1 MAGCT
6 LVAWLYAIDCEIF
19 SKVWC
24 PDLFDTLLPRFCYYT
39 GNGLI
44 PRHISA
50 EGIFAPANLFSH
62 LLWQSRYWYTG
73 KYEYPLH
80 PLCASLVKPNGCGT
94 TLDLM
99 LLLYLLHVHCT
110 YTIAH
115 VLCLIEASEC
125 TCMYVCALIHVQQM
139 WAVDFSSSSFFACTS
154 CCLLLPY
161 MYMYTCRH
169 SIHVY
174 YHTCSLFLY
183 FTGSLISPKVVKS
196 VHYCPATKKTIE
208 RKYSDL
214 TSLEPFPVSAIYP
227 TRVRSYCFT
236 FHDKAMYT
244 V

>member
-19 SKVWC
+19 SKIWC

-50 EGIFAPANLFSH
+50 EGIFAPANLFPH

-115 VLCLIEASEC
+115 LHVLCLIEASEC
-125 TCMYVCALIHVQQM
+125 TCMYVCALIHVHVQQM
-139 WAVDFSSSSFFACTS
+139 WAVDF
-154 CCLLLPY
+154 LLLFLLC
-161 MYMYTCRH
+161 MYFMLLATT
-169 SIHVY
+169 IHV
-174 YHTCSLFLY
+174 HVACFC
-183 FTGSLISPKVVKS
+183 ISQ
-196 VHYCPATKKTIE
+196 VH
-208 RKYSDL
+208 
-214 TSLEPFPVSAIYP
+214 
-227 TRVRSYCFT
+227 
-236 FHDKAMYT
+236 
-244 V
+244 

>member
-6 LVAWLYAIDCEIF
+6 LVVWLYAIDCEIF
-19 SKVWC
+19 SKIWC

-39 GNGLI
+39 GDGLI

-50 EGIFAPANLFSH
+50 EGIFAPANLFPH

-115 VLCLIEASEC
+115 IHLHVLCLIEASEC
-125 TCMYVCALIHVQQM
+125 TCMYVCALIHVHVQQM
-139 WAVDFSSSSFFACTS
+139 WAVDF
-154 CCLLLPY
+154 LLLFLLC
-161 MYMYTCRH
+161 MYFMLLATT
-169 SIHVY
+169 IHV
-174 YHTCSLFLY
+174 HVACFC
-183 FTGSLISPKVVKS
+183 ISQ
-196 VHYCPATKKTIE
+196 VH
-208 RKYSDL
+208 
-214 TSLEPFPVSAIYP
+214 
-227 TRVRSYCFT
+227 
-236 FHDKAMYT
+236 
-244 V
+244 